1 MGEAMAA
8 QIDERALDER
18 LAALEAARAWSP
30 RTISRLETLVRTGDD
45 GALFRVNPVKFAAE
59 RGMSEAETI
68 DLFLHATAVGL
79 FAMDWLLLCPLCSC
93 VVDSFGSL
101 RAVDNHYHCSM
112 CQTDYEAQLDDYIAV
127 TFTVAPAIRRIAFH
141 DPAGLPARDYV
152 VKYRVTGPHLAGRT
166 PDGLIWGELVD
177 QVTRAVSYLPSGE
190 TVRLELT
197 ATGGFLLGYDT
208 DSDAGFVIAIAG
220 DPTSEPQAVRLQYL
234 DGRCEPKGGKVRPGP
249 VAIEITN
256 LTARR
261 GLIGVGELPADFAR
275 CQLTYEPFLTA
286 ARLLTTQ
293 TFRDLFRAEV
303 IRATEGIGVKDITL
317 LFTDL
322 KGSTALY
329 ERVGDLNA
337 LALVQRHFERLRDA
351 TVRRGGTIIKTI
363 GDAVMAAFQHP
374 TDAVGAALDMLAGV
388 EALNRDVGERNLIL
402 KIGLHK
408 GAAIAVTLN
417 DRLDYFG
424 QTVNVAARVQ
434 ALADAGEV
442 YFTREVHD
450 APGVDALL
458 AHSAVETAT
467 ARLKGLGQE
476 VPVFRVTPRTMTQA
490 P

>member
-1 MGEAMAA
+1 MGAM
-8 QIDERALDER
+8 IDEAALDER
-18 LAALEAARAWSP
+18 LAVLEAARAWSP

-45 GALFRVNPVKFAAE
+45 LAVFRVNPVKFAAE
-59 RGMSEAETI
+59 RGLSEAETI
-68 DLFLHATAVGL
+68 DLFLHAAAVGL
-79 FAMDWLLLCPLCSC
+79 FAMNWLLLCPMCSC
-93 VVDSFGSL
+93 VVASFGSL
-101 RAVDNHYHCSM
+101 RAVDNHYHCAM

-127 TFTVAPAIRRIAFH
+127 TFTVSPTIRRIRFH
-141 DPAGLPARDYV
+141 DPDGLPARDYV
-152 VKYRVTGPHLAGRT
+152 VCYRVTGPHLAGRT
-166 PDGLIWGELVD
+166 PDGLVWGELVD
-177 QVTRAVSYLPSGE
+177 QLTRAVSYLPPGE
-190 TVRLELT
+190 TVRLEVT
-197 ATGGFLLGYDT
+197 AARGFLLGYDT
-208 DSDAGFVIAIAG
+208 DSDAGFVIAVG
-220 DPTSEPQAVRLQYL
+220 GEPTSELQTVPLQYL

-249 VAIEITN
+249 VALEIAN
-256 LTARR
+256 LTPRR
-261 GLIGVGELPADFAR
+261 GLIGVAELPPDFSR
-275 CQLTYEPFLTA
+275 CRLTYEPFLTA
-286 ARLLTTQ
+286 AQLLTTQ

-351 TVRRGGTIIKTI
+351 TVRHRGTIIKTI
-363 GDAVMAAFQHP
+363 GDAVMAAFQTP
-374 TDAVGAALDMLAGV
+374 ADAVGAALDMLADI
-388 EALNRDVGERNLIL
+388 EALNRDIGERSLIL

-442 YFTREVHD
+442 YLTREVHD
-450 APGVDALL
+450 APGVAALL
-458 AHSAVETAT
+458 ADVAVETGT

-476 VPVFRVTPRTMTQA
+476 MPLFRVASPA
-490 P
+490 G

>member
-1 MGEAMAA
+1 MDAK
-8 QIDERALDER
+8 IDERALDEH
-18 LAALEAARAWSP
+18 LAALEAARGWSP
-30 RTISRLETLVRTGDD
+30 RTISRLETLVRAGDD
-45 GALFRVNPVKFAAE
+45 EAVFRVNPVKLAAE
-59 RGMSEAETI
+59 RGMAEAETI
-68 DLFLHATAVGL
+68 DLFLHASAVGL
-79 FAMDWLLLCPLCSC
+79 FTMDWLLLCPLCSC

-101 RAVDNHYHCSM
+101 RAVDNHYHCAM

-127 TFTVAPAIRRIAFH
+127 TFTVAPTVRRIAFH

-166 PDGLIWGELVD
+166 PDGLVWGDLVD
-177 QVTRAVSYLPSGE
+177 QVTRAVSYLPPGE
-190 TVRLELT
+190 TVRLDVT
-197 ATGGFLLGYDT
+197 ATQGFLLGYDT
-208 DSDAGFVIAIAG
+208 DSDAGFVLPIGG
-220 DPTSEPQAVRLQYL
+220 DPTAEPQTVRLQYR
-234 DGRCEPKGGKVRPGP
+234 DGRCEPNSAKVRPGP
-249 VAIEITN
+249 VAIEVAN
-256 LTARR
+256 AGARR
-261 GLIGVGELPADFAR
+261 GLIGVAELPADFAR

-303 IRATEGIGVKDITL
+303 IRASEGIGVKDITL

-322 KGSTALY
+322 KGSTAFY
-329 ERVGDLNA
+329 ERIGDLNA

-374 TDAVGAALDMLAGV
+374 ADAVGAALDMLAGV
-388 EALNRDVGERNLIL
+388 EALNRDLGDRSLIL

-442 YFTREVHD
+442 CLTREVHD
-450 APGVDALL
+450 APGVAALL
-458 AHSAVETAT
+458 APFAVETGS
-467 ARLKGLGQE
+467 ARLKGVDQE
-476 VPVFRVTPRTMTQA
+476 VPVFRVMPRTATQA
-490 P
+490 A

>member
-1 MGEAMAA
+1 MDPK
-8 QIDERALDER
+8 IDQRALDEH
-18 LAALEAARAWSP
+18 LAALEAARTWNP
-30 RTISRLETLVRTGDD
+30 RTVSRLETLVRAGDD
-45 GALFRVNPVKFAAE
+45 EAVFRVNPLKFAAE
-59 RGMSEAETI
+59 RGMPEAESI

-79 FAMDWLLLCPLCSC
+79 FTMDWLLLCPLCSC
-93 VVDSFGSL
+93 VVGSFGSL

-112 CQTDYEAQLDDYIAV
+112 CQTDYEARLDDYIAV
-127 TFTVAPAIRRIAFH
+127 SFTVARTIRRIAFH
-141 DPAGLPARDYV
+141 DPAGLPARDYL

-177 QVTRAVSYLPSGE
+177 QVTSAVSYLPPGE
-190 TVRLELT
+190 TARLEVS
-197 ATGGFLLGYDT
+197 ATRGFLLGYDT
-208 DSDAGFVIAIAG
+208 DSDAGFVIAIGG
-220 DPTSEPQAVRLQYL
+220 DATTERQTVRLQYL
-234 DGRCEPKGGKVRPGP
+234 DGRCEPKGGKVRPGA

-256 LTARR
+256 ATARR
-261 GLIGVGELPADFAR
+261 GLIAVAELPADFAR
-275 CQLTYEPFLTA
+275 CQLAYEPFLTA

-322 KGSTALY
+322 KGSTEFY
-329 ERVGDLNA
+329 ERIGDLNA

-363 GDAVMAAFQHP
+363 GDAVMAAFQDP
-374 TDAVGAALDMLAGV
+374 SDAVGAALDMLAGV
-388 EALNRDVGERNLIL
+388 EALNRDLGERALIL

-417 DRLDYFG
+417 DSLDYFG

-442 YFTREVHD
+442 YLTREVYD
-450 APGVDALL
+450 SPGVAALL
-458 AHSAVETAT
+458 APFNVEAGT
-467 ARLKGLGQE
+467 ARLKGVNQE
-476 VPVFRVTPRTMTQA
+476 TPFLRVQPATATRA
-490 P
+490 A

>member
-1 MGEAMAA
+1 MGARL
-8 QIDERALDER
+8 DERALDEH

-30 RTISRLETLVRTGDD
+30 RTISRLETLVRAADD
-45 GALFRVNPVKFAAE
+45 EAVFRVNPIKFAAE
-59 RGMSEAETI
+59 RGMAETETI

-79 FAMDWLLLCPLCSC
+79 LTMDWLLLCPMCSC
-93 VVDSFGSL
+93 VVASFGSL

-127 TFTVAPAIRRIAFH
+127 TFTVAPTIRGIAFH
-141 DPAGLPARDYV
+141 DPAGLSARDYV

-166 PDGLIWGELVD
+166 PDGLVWGDLVD
-177 QVTRAVSYLPSGE
+177 QLTRAVNYLPPGAP
-190 TVRLELT
+190 VRLDVT
-197 ATGGFLLGYDT
+197 AGSGFLLGYDT
-208 DSDAGFVIAIAG
+208 DSDAGFVLAIGG
-220 DPTSEPQAVRLQYL
+220 DPTAEPQTVRLQYL
-234 DGRCEPKGGKVRPGP
+234 DGRCEPNSGKVRPGP
-249 VAIEITN
+249 VAIEISN
-256 LTARR
+256 AAGRR
-261 GLIGVGELPADFAR
+261 GLIGVAELPADFAR

-303 IRATEGIGVKDITL
+303 IRATEGIGVKNITL

-322 KGSTALY
+322 KGSTAFY

-337 LALVQRHFERLRDA
+337 LNLVQRHFERLRDA

-374 TDAVGAALDMLAGV
+374 ADAVGAALDMLAGV
-388 EALNRDVGERNLIL
+388 EALNRDLGAGNLIL
-402 KIGLHK
+402 KIGVHH

-434 ALADAGEV
+434 GLADAGEV
-442 YFTREVHD
+442 YLTREVRD
-450 APGVDALL
+450 APGVAALL
-458 AHSAVETAT
+458 APCAVEATT
-467 ARLKGLGQE
+467 ARLRGLDQE
-476 VPVFRVTPRTMTQA
+476 MAVFRVTPHNA
-490 P
+490 GPA